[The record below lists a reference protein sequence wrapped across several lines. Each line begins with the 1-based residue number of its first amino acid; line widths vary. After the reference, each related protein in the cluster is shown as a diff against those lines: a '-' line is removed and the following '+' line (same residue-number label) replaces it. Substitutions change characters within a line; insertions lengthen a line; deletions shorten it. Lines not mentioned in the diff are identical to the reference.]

1 MEKPVSGEQVQIA
14 TVGFQGIQKR
24 ALAQANLGQGERLD
38 PRLDTLLAGW
48 FISHSGRNDGTD
60 LRGTCK
66 NAIAQ

>member
-1 MEKPVSGEQVQIA
+1 MEKPVRGEQVQIA

-38 PRLDTLLAGW
+38 LRRDSPLAGW
-48 FISHSGRNDGTD
+48 LVSHSGRDDGTD